1 MRALVLLAAL
11 VGATVLM
18 PSADAR
24 PKERFGVGPP
34 DVGRQSESLPDSLID
49 RRSHMSPSQAAR
61 EAQMRYGG
69 GKVLSV
75 DEAGGGYRVK
85 LVRDGD
91 VRVVFIPDR

>member
-1 MRALVLLAAL
+1 MLRAAILAGIL
-11 VGATVLM
+11 VGGLGLN

-24 PKERFGVGPP
+24 PKERFRVETREL
-34 DVGRQSESLPDSLID
+34 GRPPDSLID
-49 RRSHMSPSQAAR
+49 RRSRMSPADAAR

-69 GKVLSV
+69 GKILSV
-75 DEAGGGYRVK
+75 DPAGDGYRVK